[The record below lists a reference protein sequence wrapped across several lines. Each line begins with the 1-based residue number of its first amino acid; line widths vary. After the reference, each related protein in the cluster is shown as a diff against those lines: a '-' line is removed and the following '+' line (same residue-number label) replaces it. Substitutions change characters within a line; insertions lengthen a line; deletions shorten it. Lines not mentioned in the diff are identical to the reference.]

1 MKERKSTVGGGEIS
15 MKKIVIAMAVVL
27 GLNMI
32 SSIINLSAPLSIAQ
46 ETPAPEPTPEP
57 KPQPQPEPEPE
68 PKPEK
73 PGE

>member
-1 MKERKSTVGGGEIS
+1 